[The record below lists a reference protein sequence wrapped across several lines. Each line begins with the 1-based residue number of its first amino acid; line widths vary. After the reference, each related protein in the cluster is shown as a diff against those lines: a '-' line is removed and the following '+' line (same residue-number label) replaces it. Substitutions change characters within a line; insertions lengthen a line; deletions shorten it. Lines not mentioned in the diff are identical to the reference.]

1 MQGGG
6 GVIFS
11 RRAISLGRVVVVPFP
26 KIIINLDIAMMLHC
40 KGELYGFSGQRDHT
54 DAHNTSC
61 YFFKGNTFEICRSNS
76 NEHNRQNIVNPSH
89 KRISF
94 YNETFVNFHY
104 LGSARPSIHK
114 GQFLTLYLIM
124 LEYSYRLKTIP
135 VTIRFNLESTATLTQ
150 KSVR

>member
-1 MQGGG
+1 MQGR
-6 GVIFS
+6 GVGDFFS
-11 RRAISLGRVVVVPFP
+11 RGAISLGRVVEHFP
-26 KIIINLDIAMMLHC
+26 KIIINLDLAMMLHC
-40 KGELYGFSGQRDHT
+40 KREPYGFSGQRDHT

-89 KRISF
+89 KRIRF
-94 YNETFVNFHY
+94 YNEAFVNFHY

-114 GQFLTLYLIM
+114 GQFLSLYLIM
-124 LEYSYRLKTIP
+124 LEYSYRFKTIP
-135 VTIRFNLESTATLTQ
+135 VTIRFNLESIATLTQ